1 MPRRA
6 ASDSEARTRERC
18 VCLAVSAA
26 AEGVRIDRRCQ
37 HGVASVGLHVHG
49 DAQLSMDKEIRRAP
63 VRVGAQRTVV
73 KEEADGGMVG
83 EGKLTCRRRRRLWP
97 SGRPVLPQ
105 RPKPSC

>member
-18 VCLAVSAA
+18 VSAA

-49 DAQLSMDKEIRRAP
+49 DAQLSMDKEIRRTP
-63 VRVGAQRTVV
+63 VRAGART
-73 KEEADGGMVG
+73 AHGG
-83 EGKLTCRRRRRLWP
+83 EGGGRRGHGW
-97 SGRPVLPQ
+97 GR
-105 RPKPSC
+105 KTY